1 MAKTLTMKNILRFS
15 LLAVALTIVTLP
27 SYSLTVPSSNPE
39 PVKKE
44 STVAPLGNMNVQD
57 FLSLTPRKYK
67 EMTGEKMT
75 MSQKISLK
83 IAQHK
88 LKRALKANPQ
98 TELSVMPAGVDTSDF
113 NIGGFILGFLL
124 SVIGVLIAYLIG
136 DSNVIK
142 WAWIGFGISLIIYL
156 LILII

>member
-15 LLAVALTIVTLP
+15 MLAFALTIFTFP
-27 SYSLTVPSSNPE
+27 SSALTVPSLNPD

-44 STVAPLGNMNVQD
+44 STEAPLSNMSVKD
-57 FLSLTPRKYK
+57 FLSLTPKKFR
-67 EMTGEKMT
+67 ELTGEKMT
-75 MSQKISLK
+75 LSQKISLK

-88 LKRALKANPQ
+88 LKKALKANPQ
-98 TELSVMPAGVDTSDF
+98 AELSVMPAGIDSSDF

-156 LILII
+156 LILIL